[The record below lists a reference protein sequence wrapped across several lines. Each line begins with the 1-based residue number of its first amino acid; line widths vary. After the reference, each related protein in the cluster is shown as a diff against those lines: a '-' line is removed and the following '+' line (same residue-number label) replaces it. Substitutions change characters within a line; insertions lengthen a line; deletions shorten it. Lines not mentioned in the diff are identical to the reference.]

1 MFMYLQDAIE
11 AKREQLTQNNETID
25 ENNMFLDVAGGQQKG
40 RVYGLGSQA
49 TQYYNFGSTS
59 SSTSAFDVS
68 QQNAAVIQ
76 QLQHRINDQDLMIR
90 DLRETT
96 QLLLRRLDEMS
107 KGGQVLVYNQP
118 SHEHGN
124 NVHHTSSDDHTSD
137 HDNLSPQ

>member
-25 ENNMFLDVAGGQQKG
+25 ENNMFLDVVGGQQKG

-68 QQNAAVIQ
+68 QQNAEVIQ
-76 QLQHRINDQDLMIR
+76 QLQHR
-90 DLRETT
+90 
-96 QLLLRRLDEMS
+96 
-107 KGGQVLVYNQP
+107 
-118 SHEHGN
+118 
-124 NVHHTSSDDHTSD
+124 
-137 HDNLSPQ
+137 